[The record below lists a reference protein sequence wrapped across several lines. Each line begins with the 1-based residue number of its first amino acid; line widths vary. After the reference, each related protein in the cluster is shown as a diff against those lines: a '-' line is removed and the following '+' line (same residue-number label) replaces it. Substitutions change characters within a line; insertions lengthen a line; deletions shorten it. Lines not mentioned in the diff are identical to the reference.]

1 MKTMGTVT
9 NKEQMQAQR
18 VIFGM
23 ELDCRQRLRR
33 VSNTLAGAVEDPG
46 ASALKTR
53 EWLEREL
60 REMRDDEAREL
71 VKQFAGYTERM
82 RKQME
87 LMLNII
93 LDATQRSEAKQSQG
107 TK

>member
-1 MKTMGTVT
+1 MSTDT
-9 NKEQMQAQR
+9 NKKQMQAQR
-18 VIFGM
+18 VMFGM
-23 ELDCRQRLRR
+23 ELECRQRLRR
-33 VSNTLAGAVEDPG
+33 VSNTLANAVNDTG

-60 REMRDDEAREL
+60 REMRDDELREL
-71 VKQFAGYTERM
+71 VNQFAGYAERM

-87 LMLNII
+87 LMLNTI
-93 LDATQRSEAKQSQG
+93 LDATPRTEAKQSQG